1 MPQAHVEAPLAGS
14 VILAGIL
21 IKLGSYGFIRFGLPI
36 LPEGAQLITP
46 LIFTLGVI
54 GIIYASLS
62 TIRQTDMKRIIAYS
76 SVGHMGVVML
86 GLFSGSVLG
95 VAGSIFMQVGHGV
108 VSSGLFMLV
117 TMLYE
122 RHHTRLV
129 KYYRGI
135 VMTMPVYIA
144 TLFIFSLAN
153 MGAPL
158 TSNFIGEITS
168 LMAAYQISPII
179 GVLGSLGMI
188 LSAAYGLF
196 MYNRIAYGAASKYL
210 GAEVN
215 RDITRR
221 E

>member
-1 MPQAHVEAPLAGS
+1 M
-14 VILAGIL
+14 ILAGIL
-21 IKLGSYGFIRFGLPI
+21 IKLGSYGFIRFGLPV
-36 LPEGAQLITP
+36 LPEGAELITP
-46 LIFTLGVI
+46 LVFTLGVV

-95 VAGSIFMQVGHGV
+95 VSGSIFMQVGHGV

-122 RHHTRLV
+122 RYHTRLV
-129 KYYRGI
+129 KYYRGM
-135 VMTMPVYIA
+135 VTTMPVYIA
-144 TLFIFSLAN
+144 ILFIFSLAN
-153 MGAPL
+153 MGTPL
-158 TSNFIGEITS
+158 TSNFVGEITR
-168 LMAAYQISPII
+168 LMAAYQISPLTGI
-179 GVLGSLGMI
+179 LGSLGMI

-196 MYNRIAYGAASKYL
+196 MYNRIAYGAVSKYMP
-210 GAEVN
+210 AMPTDAN